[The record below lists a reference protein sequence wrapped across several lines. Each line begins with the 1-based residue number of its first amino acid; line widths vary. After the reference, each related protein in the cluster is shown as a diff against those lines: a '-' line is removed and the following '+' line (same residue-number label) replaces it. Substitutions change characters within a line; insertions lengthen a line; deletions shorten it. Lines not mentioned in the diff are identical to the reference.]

1 MRLPPGQIETG
12 RFPLVGER
20 SPSADL
26 ADPGAWSL
34 ILSGL
39 VENPRELTLAGY
51 MDLAHQSLEFDI
63 HCVTSWSRPGSRWSG
78 VPLSVLIDEAGPLSD
93 ASFVSF
99 VAYSARGH
107 HTSLPL
113 DVARRSS
120 WLVHEF
126 DGEVLTSDHGGPV
139 RVVTPGKYF
148 YKSLKWVRRMEFLSE
163 DRLGWWE
170 TNSSYHNN
178 ADPWAGDQRFT
189 SGSIRPQQLES
200 FLKAA
205 RYDKYRGKILLG
217 LDLRAWRPSSSDL
230 RRLYLKNCDLSG
242 VDLAGAD
249 LRDSNL
255 SLSNLADANLRDAD
269 LSGSDLEGANFS
281 GADLSGADLSGS
293 ALSATRFDGAR
304 VAGTMFSDSWGLVE
318 AQETYLDDQGVLG

>member
-1 MRLPPGQIETG
+1 M
-12 RFPLVGER
+12 
-20 SPSADL
+20 
-26 ADPGAWSL
+26 
-34 ILSGL
+34 
-39 VENPRELTLAGY
+39 
-51 MDLAHQSLEFDI
+51 
-63 HCVTSWSRPGSRWSG
+63 
-78 VPLSVLIDEAGPLSD
+78 
-93 ASFVSF
+93 
-99 VAYSARGH
+99 
-107 HTSLPL
+107 
-113 DVARRSS
+113 
-120 WLVHEF
+120 
-126 DGEVLTSDHGGPV
+126 

-148 YKSLKWVRRMEFLSE
+148 YKSLKWVRRIEFLSE
-163 DRLGWWE
+163 DRFGWWE

-189 SGSIRPQQLES
+189 SGSIRPQQLER

-242 VDLAGAD
+242 VDLAGVD

-255 SLSNLADANLRDAD
+255 SLSNFAGANLRGAD
-269 LSGSDLEGANFS
+269 LSGSDLEGATFS

-304 VAGTMFSDSWGLVE
+304 VAGTVFSDSWGLVE
-318 AQETYLDDQGVLG
+318 AQEAYLDDQGVLG